1 MANCTMY
8 VLAVLCRLS
17 LEYEIGEG
25 GGSSGVFNP
34 HGKNTKVQGSPV
46 ITKRLSVI
54 HLSSS
59 SQQAGLAWHLGI
71 PPKAARSPLP
81 DLLNSSTFRRFSAH

>member
-59 SQQAGLAWHLGI
+59 SQHDLGLPGI

-81 DLLNSSTFRRFSAH
+81 DLLNSSTSRRFSAH